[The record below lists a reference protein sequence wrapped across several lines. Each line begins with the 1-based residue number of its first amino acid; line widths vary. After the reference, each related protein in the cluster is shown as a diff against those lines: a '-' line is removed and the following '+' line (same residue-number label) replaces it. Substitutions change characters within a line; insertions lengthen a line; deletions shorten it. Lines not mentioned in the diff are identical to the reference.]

1 MDVDPEASVQ
11 PRIRDIICLTLDFS
25 HFILVPIDISKR
37 SIFVV
42 SFSDF
47 ETDQIA
53 FRRGMKHVFG
63 LKSIILIDGTMTADT
78 SHFSIDQLFS
88 GEIGTVEYF
97 ESTRKASQ
105 LADELEWFQFRS
117 LLANLFVT
125 NLARSKRTKSLNF
138 ELRLSKNLS
147 NKLVDFLGQPLCTFP
162 EGHQHLVEFMTKDIL
177 QTHRVKHRKIGFQIQ
192 DVSILFPLH
201 CSHSFMDV

>member
-1 MDVDPEASVQ
+1 MHCSEYWNFGNIFQLLEMMIGNFEFLDPRSHTLELGHFISIDDGINFKVHLFRRLDVDVDPEASVQ

-78 SHFSIDQLFS
+78 SHFSIDQLFFWRNWYC
-88 GEIGTVEYF
+88 GIF
-97 ESTRKASQ
+97 
-105 LADELEWFQFRS
+105 
-117 LLANLFVT
+117 
-125 NLARSKRTKSLNF
+125 
-138 ELRLSKNLS
+138 
-147 NKLVDFLGQPLCTFP
+147 
-162 EGHQHLVEFMTKDIL
+162 
-177 QTHRVKHRKIGFQIQ
+177 
-192 DVSILFPLH
+192 
-201 CSHSFMDV
+201 